1 LAIFAGGFDMTQ
13 LQKLSID
20 LPLELNEVLEDA
32 VSSGEFATV
41 SEVVT
46 NAVATWQT
54 SRLMHGYTVDEI
66 REMVAEAD
74 ESGDPIDGPEALRQI
89 DEEFER
95 EFGRKL

>member
-1 LAIFAGGFDMTQ
+1 MTQ
-13 LQKLSID
+13 LQKVSID
-20 LPLELNEVLEDA
+20 LPSEVTEIIEQA
-32 VSSGEFATV
+32 VASGEFASV

-54 SRLMHGYTVDEI
+54 SRLLHGYTAEEL
-66 REMVAEAD
+66 RAMVAEAD
-74 ESGDPIDGPEALRQI
+74 GSGEPISGAEALRQI